1 MRSSEVRICT
11 VTVSVRPGAI
21 SAAPE
26 LTVSSLTVRF
36 GSLTALDGVDLAV
49 QAGELGA
56 LAGENCAGKTTL
68 IRAIAG
74 DVTPVSGT
82 IRLGGRPVTHNF
94 AAAARLGVRIVW
106 QDVPLN
112 DNLDVAS
119 NAMLG
124 NERLRHLFSDV
135 SLHRDAAKLFSR
147 LGIPPLD
154 TTRSVASLSG
164 GQRQMVGVA
173 RAM

>member
-1 MRSSEVRICT
+1 MPARGYPIRIDT
-11 VTVSVRPGAI
+11 VTVSVQPGAI
-21 SAAPE
+21 GAAPE

-49 QAGELGA
+49 LAGELVA
-56 LAGENCAGKTTL
+56 LAGENGAGKTTL

-82 IRLGGRPVTHNF
+82 IRLGARPDTHNF
-94 AAAARLGVRIVW
+94 AATARLGVRIVW

-119 NAMLG
+119 NVMLG
-124 NERLRHLFSDV
+124 NERLKHLFSDV
-135 SLHRDAAKLFSR
+135 ALHRDAAKLFNR
-147 LGIPPLD
+147 LGIPMRD
-154 TTRSVASLSG
+154 T
-164 GQRQMVGVA
+164 A
-173 RAM
+173 RPRPDST